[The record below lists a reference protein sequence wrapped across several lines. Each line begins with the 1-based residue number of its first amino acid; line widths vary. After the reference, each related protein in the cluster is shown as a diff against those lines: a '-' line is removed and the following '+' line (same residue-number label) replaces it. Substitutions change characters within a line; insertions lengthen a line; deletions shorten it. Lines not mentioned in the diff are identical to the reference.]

1 MAIPTLIADLTPN
14 LFPLS
19 KNKSDADAEQLS
31 LKLAERFATKC
42 FTPLELTH
50 FKDNFYQRAT
60 AQGGLKYWN
69 EKTLSDF
76 LSIPDH
82 SDSHCPLD
90 AGPVIFRMASYL
102 GAFPFQNS
110 LAPSVLTLE
119 ALIKVVVLLTER
131 YGKVLRRGQ
140 KNRIRLLFGSLA
152 DVARKEIE
160 KPAENEGKEED
171 IPAPSQTRGFG
182 IDAPANDNYDEDDE
196 DDLALAALESL
207 DAIEVF
213 KHDSRIDKRVYEARI
228 SLSTFRRLLM
238 LLLVIAPLKPLEDIS
253 NYTADLNETRM
264 RSVREEAD
272 SILAAFKQEAS
283 GGISYKTFAVTIT
296 SSFPYLFDPLT
307 PLFEHLLFSKNL
319 DFSQH
324 RGSDTTEAE
333 PMSQPVKSSPASI
346 TLPGSFESTILSPSI
361 ISHLSFFLPSTSDN
375 QNLLHGNVRLHPV
388 FSIAAHGSSL
398 TSFSHNVLTWQ
409 SGTLFLLYGQ
419 DTDTGDMLTLGA
431 YLPQPWKSPTT
442 SQSTSNFS
450 SSVLPCLFILSPY
463 HILLRGKPSPSVVD
477 KPNTPTAYFS
487 THHGIAIGC
496 RIPPSSRTQKLPPT
510 PLGAGSLVIGTSLES
525 AELHISPFGHDGVFL
540 PPGAQPTKSK
550 SKTNIDI
557 YNLEVWGLVP
567 DSNPNGSSSLQKSAV
582 ELQQASWD
590 FEAREA
596 ERRRHVNLS
605 AGAGD
610 SALEQARW
618 LLETAGV
625 IGDSSGTGRY
635 GGST

>member
-1 MAIPTLIADLTPN
+1 
-14 LFPLS
+14 
-19 KNKSDADAEQLS
+19 
-31 LKLAERFATKC
+31 
-42 FTPLELTH
+42 
-50 FKDNFYQRAT
+50 
-60 AQGGLKYWN
+60 
-69 EKTLSDF
+69 
-76 LSIPDH
+76 
-82 SDSHCPLD
+82 
-90 AGPVIFRMASYL
+90 MASYL
-102 GAFPFQNS
+102 AAFPFQNS
-110 LAPSVLTLE
+110 LAPSVLTFE
-119 ALIKVVVLLTER
+119 AMIKVAVLLTER
-131 YGKVLRRGQ
+131 YGKVLRRGR

-160 KPAENEGKEED
+160 KHAENEGKGED
-171 IPAPSQTRGFG
+171 APASLQARGFD
-182 IDAPANDNYDEDDE
+182 IDAPANDNYDEDDD

-228 SLSTFRRLLM
+228 SLTTFRRLLM
-238 LLLVIAPLKPLEDIS
+238 LLLVIAPLKPQEDVF
-253 NYTADLNETRM
+253 NYTADLNEGRM

-272 SILAAFKQEAS
+272 SILAAFKQDGSE
-283 GGISYKTFAVTIT
+283 GISYKTFADTII

-324 RGSDTTEAE
+324 RGSNTIEAG
-333 PMSQPVKSSPASI
+333 PVSQPVKSSPTTI
-346 TLPGSFESTILSPSI
+346 TLPGSFESAFLSPSV
-361 ISHLSFFLPSTSDN
+361 ISHLSFFLPSTSGN
-375 QNLLHGNVRLHPV
+375 RNLLHGNIRLHPV

-409 SGTLFLLYGQ
+409 SGTLFLLYGL
-419 DTDTGDMLTLGA
+419 DTDTGDTLTIGA
-431 YLPQPWKSPTT
+431 YLPQPWKSPT
-442 SQSTSNFS
+442 SSHSTSKS
-450 SSVLPCLFILSPY
+450 LSSVLPCLFLLSPH
-463 HILLRGKPSPSVVD
+463 HILLQGNPSPSVID

-496 RIPPSSRTQKLPPT
+496 QIPPSSRIQKLPPT
-510 PLGAGSLVIGTSLES
+510 ALGAGSLIIGTSLEF
-525 AELHISPFGHDGVFL
+525 AELHVSSSGQDGVFL
-540 PPGAQPTKSK
+540 RPGTQPSNLKP
-550 SKTNIDI
+550 KTNIEI

-567 DSNPNGSSSLQKSAV
+567 DPGGSSSFQKSAM
-582 ELQQASWD
+582 EIQQASWD

-625 IGDSSGTGRY
+625 IGDSSGAGRH

>member
-1 MAIPTLIADLTPN
+1 MGAGQSHDDGGYTSPE
-14 LFPLS
+14 
-19 KNKSDADAEQLS
+19 AELLS
-31 LKLAERFATKC
+31 LELAERFATKC

-50 FKDNFYQRAT
+50 FKDNFYTRAT
-60 AQGGLKYWN
+60 DQGGLKYWN

-82 SDSHCPLD
+82 SDAHCPLD

-102 GAFPFQNS
+102 GAFPFQDS
-110 LAPSVLTLE
+110 LAPSVLTFE
-119 ALIKVVVLLTER
+119 AMIKVAVLLTGR
-131 YGKVLRRGQ
+131 YGKVLRRGR

-160 KPAENEGKEED
+160 KPAENEGKGED
-171 IPAPSQTRGFG
+171 TPASSQARGFD
-182 IDAPANDNYDEDDE
+182 IDAPANDNYDEEDD
-196 DDLALAALESL
+196 DDLALTALESL
-207 DAIEVF
+207 DAVEVF
-213 KHDSRIDKRVYEARI
+213 KHDSRIDKRIYEARI
-228 SLSTFRRLLM
+228 SMATFRRLLM
-238 LLLVIAPLKPLEDIS
+238 LLLVIAPLKPLEDVF
-253 NYTADLNETRM
+253 NYTADLNEGRM

-283 GGISYKTFAVTIT
+283 GGVSYKTFADTIT

-319 DFSQH
+319 DFSQR
-324 RGSDTTEAE
+324 RGSNIVEAE
-333 PMSQPVKSSPASI
+333 PVSQPVKSSPTSI
-346 TLPGSFESTILSPSI
+346 TLPGSFESAILSPSV
-361 ISHLSFFLPSTSDN
+361 ISHLSFFLPSTSGN
-375 QNLLHGNVRLHPV
+375 QNLLHGNIRLHPV

-409 SGTLFLLYGQ
+409 SGTLFLLYGL
-419 DTDTGDMLTLGA
+419 DTNTGDMLTMGA
-431 YLPQPWKSPTT
+431 YLPQTWKS
-442 SQSTSNFS
+442 SASSHSTSKFS
-450 SSVLPCLFILSPY
+450 SSVLPCLFLLSPH
-463 HILLRGKPSPSVVD
+463 HILLQGNPSPSVID

-496 RIPPSSRTQKLPPT
+496 QIPPSSRTQKLPPT
-510 PLGAGSLVIGTSLES
+510 ALGAGSLIIGTNLEF
-525 AELHISPFGHDGVFL
+525 AELHVSTFGQNGVFL
-540 PPGAQPTKSK
+540 PPGTQPPSLKP
-550 SKTNIDI
+550 KTNIDI

-567 DSNPNGSSSLQKSAV
+567 DPDGSSSLQKSAV

-605 AGAGD
+605 VGAED

-625 IGDSSGTGRY
+625 IGDSSGSGRH